1 MITIRRHKQRS
12 VPKLNMA
19 SMPDLI
25 FTVLFFFMCITH
37 MRNETPRL
45 AIETPEGKELTQPSS
60 KRSVVN
66 LYIGTDKKG
75 QTRLQVGNNIVS
87 VQQLGRALASAGE
100 DAIINI
106 RADKSTPMG
115 VVSDVKQ
122 ELRRCGLLNIRY
134 NATEKRE

>member
-1 MITIRRHKQRS
+1 
-12 VPKLNMA
+12 
-19 SMPDLI
+19 MPDLI

>member
-1 MITIRRHKQRS
+1 
-12 VPKLNMA
+12 MA

-66 LYIGTDKKG
+66 LYIGTDKSG
-75 QTRLQVGNNIVS
+75 QTRLQVGNNIVT